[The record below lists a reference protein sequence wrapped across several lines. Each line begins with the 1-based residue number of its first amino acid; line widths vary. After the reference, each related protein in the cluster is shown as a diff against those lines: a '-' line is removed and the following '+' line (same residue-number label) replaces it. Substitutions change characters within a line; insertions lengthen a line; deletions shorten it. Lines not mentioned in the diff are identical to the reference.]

1 MSEATRIAIAAVAVA
16 WMLAQPG
23 MAQTRTDRLP
33 PPSSDPTPQSVEQ
46 KRAMVAGIVR
56 DSPVATR
63 VAASPN
69 PDARRYLATAQDLQ
83 EQAATLLA
91 AGQVVAANALLN
103 EAMWQIGR
111 ARALAPD
118 PAATLVAERGRY
130 RQLQDSISA
139 LQKSYQIN
147 LDRERA
153 RGAGEPTAGREL
165 DKADALIVEAGALAA
180 ADRYADA
187 NRLFDRALALLLADF
202 HVLLG
207 GQTLIYS
214 RVFPQPQD
222 EYPFE
227 LERNRSYES
236 LVPLAVTE
244 YRPGKDALALID
256 RYVREN
262 KSLREQ
268 AQKLAAARDLKAAV
282 RSLQDGTEALQRA
295 LQAAGLVVPQTMGQQ

>member
-1 MSEATRIAIAAVAVA
+1 MRIAIAAFAVA
-16 WMLAQPG
+16 G
-23 MAQTRTDRLP
+23 MVAPPTLAQTRTDRLP
-33 PPSSDPTPQSVEQ
+33 AQTSDPTPHSVEQ

-56 DSPVATR
+56 DSPLATR
-63 VAASPN
+63 IAASPD
-69 PDARRYLATAQDLQ
+69 PDARKYFATAQALQ
-83 EQAATLLA
+83 DQATTLLA
-91 AGQVVAANALLN
+91 AGRVVAADALLN

-118 PAATLVAERGRY
+118 PAAALIGERARF
-130 RQLQDSISA
+130 RQLQDSIVA
-139 LQKSYQIN
+139 LQRSYEIN
-147 LDRERA
+147 LARERA

-165 DKADALIVEAGALAA
+165 DKARALIAEANALGA
-180 ADRYADA
+180 ADRYTEA
-187 NRLFDRALALLLADF
+187 NRVLDRALALLLADF
-202 HVLLG
+202 HVVLG
-207 GQTLIYS
+207 GQALIYS
-214 RVFPQPQD
+214 RAFPQPQD

-256 RYVREN
+256 RHVQEN
-262 KSLREQ
+262 GSLREQ
-268 AQKLAAARDLKAAV
+268 AQKQAAAHNLKAAV

>member
-1 MSEATRIAIAAVAVA
+1 MKRAAGIAIAAIAVA
-16 WMLAQPG
+16 GGFAQPIL
-23 MAQTRTDRLP
+23 AQTRTDGLP
-33 PPSSDPTPQSVEQ
+33 ASSSDPTAQSVEQ

-63 VAASPN
+63 IAASPN
-69 PDARRYLATAQDLQ
+69 PEARRYLAAAQDLQ

-91 AGQVVAANALLN
+91 AGHIVAANALLN

-111 ARALAPD
+111 ARTLAPD
-118 PAATLVAERGRY
+118 SAATLVEERGRY
-130 RQLQDSISA
+130 RQLQESISA

-147 LDRERA
+147 LERERA
-153 RGAGEPTAGREL
+153 HGAGEPMAGREL
-165 DKADALIVEAGALAA
+165 DKADALIVEASALAA
-180 ADRYADA
+180 AGRYADA
-187 NRLFDRALALLLADF
+187 NRQLDRALALLLADF

-256 RYVREN
+256 RHVQEN
-262 KSLREQ
+262 GSLREQ
-268 AQKLAAARDLKAAV
+268 AQKQAAAHNLKAAV